1 MFHLAFW
8 IYLFHRNTFICLN
21 ALAHGHL
28 TPVGVVGEE
37 AGSTKAKVLGGWG
50 RVAGKPRTREH
61 TVGQV
66 YWHKVVRRRA
76 YLKEGRSPGWPA
88 AGTTDQDVLTYESEF
103 LPSFWLNRLDWLHL
117 LPGHD
122 QLEARSSSY
131 MTLRAQTSLPPLRP
145 LLKVSPWEKR
155 SPYLLMLSL

>member
-8 IYLFHRNTFICLN
+8 IYLFHGNTFICLN

-61 TVGQV
+61 MVGQV

-76 YLKEGRSPGWPA
+76 YLKGGRSPGWPA

-103 LPSFWLNRLDWLHL
+103 LPTSGSTDWTGCTFFLD
-117 LPGHD
+117 
-122 QLEARSSSY
+122 
-131 MTLRAQTSLPPLRP
+131 TTSWKLGAA
-145 LLKVSPWEKR
+145 VI
-155 SPYLLMLSL
+155 

>member
-1 MFHLAFW
+1 M
-8 IYLFHRNTFICLN
+8 
-21 ALAHGHL
+21 
-28 TPVGVVGEE
+28 GVVGEE

-76 YLKEGRSPGWPA
+76 YLKGGRSPGWPA

-103 LPSFWLNRLDWLHL
+103 LPTSGSTDWTGCTFFLD
-117 LPGHD
+117 
-122 QLEARSSSY
+122 
-131 MTLRAQTSLPPLRP
+131 TTSWKLGAA
-145 LLKVSPWEKR
+145 VI
-155 SPYLLMLSL
+155 